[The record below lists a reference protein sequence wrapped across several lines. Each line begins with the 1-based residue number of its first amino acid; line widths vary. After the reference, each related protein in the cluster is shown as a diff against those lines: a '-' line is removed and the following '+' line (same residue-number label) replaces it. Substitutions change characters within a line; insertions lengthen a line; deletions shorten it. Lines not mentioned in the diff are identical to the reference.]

1 MSKGFF
7 DAYLQRGE
15 ERRSDYRMALLIDA
29 AIHEATAEGRS
40 PARVLA
46 GLGVPLEV
54 AVRVLTRLDER
65 RYPAPPPVKRT
76 LD

>member
-1 MSKGFF
+1 M
-7 DAYLQRGE
+7 
-15 ERRSDYRMALLIDA
+15 ERRTDYRMALLIDA
-29 AIHEATAEGRS
+29 AIHEAAETGRS

-54 AVRVLTRLDER
+54 AVRVLTRIDER
-65 RYPAPPPVKRT
+65 RHPLPPPVKRM